1 MSRREACR
9 LQLIRFDFIR
19 YGASW
24 VARLFISIVRIANRL
39 TTLVLARLLLPGP
52 GSKKLFPNIDN
63 QIVNMN
69 NDNLVV
75 KKIGVDMSTP
85 VSKDS
90 YQIIWLVR
98 RLFRALARES
108 NRMLE
113 DLGISAADRAV
124 MEFLYPDRQLSVPAI
139 AAQYQVSR
147 QHVQAT
153 VNALLEA
160 GFVVTRDNPRHQ
172 RSPLIVLNASGRK
185 LFDRVSKRE
194 AKVVDALF
202 ADVSGRELQ
211 ITRQTLQSL
220 LNELSKE

>member
-1 MSRREACR
+1 MPAAQSR
-9 LQLIRFDFIR
+9 D
-19 YGASW
+19 
-24 VARLFISIVRIANRL
+24 
-39 TTLVLARLLLPGP
+39 T
-52 GSKKLFPNIDN
+52 
-63 QIVNMN
+63 
-69 NDNLVV
+69 
-75 KKIGVDMSTP
+75 
-85 VSKDS
+85 

-147 QHVQAT
+147 QHVQTT
-153 VNALLEA
+153 VNSLLESRLIA
-160 GFVVTRDNPRHQ
+160 TRDNPRHR
-172 RSPLIVLNASGRK
+172 RSPLIELTARGRK

-202 ADVSGRELQ
+202 ANVSGRELQ
-211 ITRQTLQSL
+211 VTRQTLQSL
-220 LNELSKE
+220 LNELSRE